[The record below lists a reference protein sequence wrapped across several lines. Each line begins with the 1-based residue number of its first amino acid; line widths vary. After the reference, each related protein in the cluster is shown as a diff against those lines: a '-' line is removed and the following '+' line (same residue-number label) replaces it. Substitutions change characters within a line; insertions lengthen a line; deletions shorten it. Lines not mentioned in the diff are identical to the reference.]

1 MSKPTL
7 LLVTAILA
15 ISVTLAQAGTLH
27 RVTRQAIPREFQNIN
42 IENYLKNPRAVQFQ
56 LKCVIYDGPCD
67 RIGKY
72 LKVSIPELLTNQCR
86 NCQPE
91 QRKQTGRL
99 VAFLQQNYPKE
110 WEDAIKKFQGGRQF
124 TGDEVKRFEQEYGI
138 KADGV
143 STVAPPSADV
153 AKVEVTTEKVSA
165 ADAANI
171 LKGFGAQYLEAQRK
185 TKDGTTAKSVQDILA
200 IITTP
205 APASSP
211 AVSASA
217 APAAVAASP
226 AAAAPA
232 PAASPAAPAPAPAA

>member
-7 LLVTAILA
+7 LLVTALFAVLLTI
-15 ISVTLAQAGTLH
+15 AQAGT
-27 RVTRQAIPREFQNIN
+27 RVTRQTIPREFQNIN

-110 WEDAIKKFQGGRQF
+110 WDDAIKKFQGGRRI
-124 TGDEVKRFEQEYGI
+124 TGDEVKRFEQEFGVN
-138 KADGV
+138 AGAV
-143 STVAPPSADV
+143 STVAPPSGELAN
-153 AKVEVTTEKVSA
+153 VEVTTVKVSA
-165 ADAANI
+165 AEAGDI
-171 LKGFGAQYLEAQRK
+171 LKGFGAQYLEEQKKMEA
-185 TKDGTTAKSVQDILA
+185 AKKAAAANPRPPAANV
-200 IITTP
+200 TP
-205 APASSP
+205 APVVAL
-211 AVSASA
+211 VVT
-217 APAAVAASP
+217 PAATVVL
-226 AAAAPA
+226 APA
-232 PAASPAAPAPAPAA
+232 PAAKA

>member
-1 MSKPTL
+1 MSKATL

-15 ISVTLAQAGTLH
+15 VSATIAQAGTLH
-27 RVTRQAIPREFQNIN
+27 RVARQTIPREFQNIN

-72 LKVSIPELLTNQCR
+72 LKVQIPELLTNQCR

-124 TGDEVKRFEQEYGI
+124 TGDEVKRFEQEF
-138 KADGV
+138 GV
-143 STVAPPSADV
+143 SVKSDTVSTIAPPSADLAAV
-153 AKVEVTTEKVSA
+153 QVSTEKVSA
-165 ADAANI
+165 AQAGDI
-171 LKGFGAQYLEAQRK
+171 LKGFAAQYLEEQK
-185 TKDGTTAKSVQDILA
+185 NKSTRPPPGA
-200 IITTP
+200 IT
-205 APASSP
+205 
-211 AVSASA
+211 SATA
-217 APAAVAASP
+217 APTVPA

-232 PAASPAAPAPAPAA
+232 AAPAASAPAA